1 MSETLEAWRALWR
14 VGQRRRDGS
23 GCASEAGKGMKQ
35 RPQMPAVGEECC
47 FNVTH
52 AKWCDATCLQS
63 YEGSGRITC
72 ATKAGP
78 RYF

>member
-1 MSETLEAWRALWR
+1 MARSVEGGAA
-14 VGQRRRDGS
+14 
-23 GCASEAGKGMKQ
+23 AAGRQWLRERSMQGNYSMKQ
-35 RPQMPAVGEECC
+35 RRQMPAVGEECC

-52 AKWCDATCLQS
+52 AKWSDATCLQS

-72 ATKAGP
+72 ATKAGS